1 MIMNIKPTFNRCTK
15 TRYRP
20 AVAKVYGTVRGVPFQ
35 QVFKSMEAATRTA
48 VQYNGFVVNLI
59 H

>member
-1 MIMNIKPTFNRCTK
+1 MNIKPTFNRTTH

-20 AVAKVYGTVRGVPFQ
+20 PVAKVYGTLRGVPFR
-35 QVFKSMEAATRTA
+35 QVFKSVEAAARVA
-48 VQYNGFVVNLI
+48 AQYNGFVVSLI

>member
-1 MIMNIKPTFNRCTK
+1 MKPNTTPVLNPVTH

-20 AVAKVYGTVRGVPFQ
+20 PVAKVYGTVRGVPFQ
-35 QVFKSMEAATRTA
+35 QVFKTVEAAQRVA
-48 VQYNGFVVNLI
+48 MQFNGFVVSLV

>member
-1 MIMNIKPTFNRCTK
+1 MNTKLNAFNRTSH

-20 AVAKVYGTVRGVPFQ
+20 AVAKVYGTSRGVPFQ
-35 QVFKSMEAATRTA
+35 QVFKSVEAAERVA
-48 VQYNGFVVNLI
+48 AQFNGFIVNLI

>member
-1 MIMNIKPTFNRCTK
+1 MNIKPHTFVPTSH

-20 AVAKVYGTVRGVPFQ
+20 AMAKVYGTARGVPFQ
-35 QVFKSMEAATRTA
+35 QVFKSVEAAERVA
-48 VQYNGFVVNLI
+48 AQYNGFIVNLV